1 MPTNPP
7 KSSKVKAA
15 AMPSAEAT
23 KPTRL
28 KAVASPYRMTIDLNI
43 LNHLGINLYS
53 NKAAVLS
60 EAVANAWDADATRV
74 DITINDGKG
83 KGIEEI
89 VIRDNGCGM
98 NLQAINDQFLTV
110 GYGKRKGKTDETTN
124 KRKIMGRKGI
134 GKLSFFSLADIVQVH
149 TAVGG
154 KSQAFEMSMK
164 DIKRSMKSKSEYR
177 PKPISSISD
186 LKQGTCLVLRE
197 IDGKR
202 WDITEQAL
210 RERVSRRF
218 SVIGR
223 HGTDTFEVYVN
234 GELLKATERADVK
247 KLEFFWEIGKQ
258 TMVETSD
265 LPTKVQ
271 HLQLDGVV
279 DEAHGWKVTGW
290 IGAVPEPKDLK
301 NTDGDKLNGLVVLAR
316 GRLIQEDI
324 LKDIGSAKFY
334 ANYLTGQLQAD
345 FLDETGKDDIATSD
359 RQRVI
364 EDDPRYKALLNYL
377 KIKLTLIDEE
387 WNRLRGEARAE
398 DAIRE
403 NPVFESWIGKMKGDQ
418 QRVARKMLGQI
429 RGLPDD
435 NDKTRKAMYK
445 AGVLAFERLRLRDQS
460 AALDSQTMMT
470 AEHLLPLLSDSS
482 DLEASMYRDII
493 KSRLDT
499 IRHFIDINDDNEKE
513 RVLQTH
519 MFKNLWLLDAAWEAA
534 TDDLRMERRF
544 LSEFWKNRESLFRK
558 VMGEDFDKA
567 KDKRYDIRYK
577 TVSGEHILVELKR
590 PDASASLGELIDQGM
605 FYRKILTASLKHEV
619 DSDANAGEPIIR
631 LVFVVGPKSVE
642 GLGGES
648 RSALLALNARVITYD
663 MLIKQA
669 LTSYGAYLERTDDFD
684 SIDKMIHQIDGE
696 PATKLKTDVGTAA
709 LTDDDGSVDKGAA
722 EPADGKGTAKR
733 HVAGTK
739 AEASPAPK
747 RPAVPAGSKAK
758 AAGNS

>member
-1 MPTNPP
+1 MPT
-7 KSSKVKAA
+7 KSTSTSQSSLFPVKAV
-15 AMPSAEAT
+15 P
-23 KPTRL
+23 L
-28 KAVASPYRMTIDLNI
+28 KAVNSPYRMRIDLNI

-60 EAVANAWDADATRV
+60 EAVANAWDADASRV
-74 DITINDGKG
+74 DITINDGIG
-83 KGIEEI
+83 KGIQEI
-89 VIRDNGCGM
+89 IIRDNGCGM
-98 NLQAINDQFLTV
+98 DLGAINDRFLTV
-110 GYGKRKGKTDETTN
+110 GYGRRKGSGDETPK

-134 GKLSFFSLADIVQVH
+134 GKLSFFSLADVVQVH
-149 TAVGG
+149 TAIGG
-154 KSQAFEMSMK
+154 KRQAFEMSMK
-164 DIKRSMKSKSEYR
+164 DIKKTMKTKKEYC
-177 PKPISSISD
+177 PKPISSLTD
-186 LKQGTCLVLRE
+186 LDQGTCLVLRE

-223 HGTDTFEVYVN
+223 HGKDTFEVYVN
-234 GELLKATERADVK
+234 GELLKAKERADVK
-247 KLEFFWEIGKQ
+247 NLEFFWEIGKQ
-258 TMVETSD
+258 TMVETDD
-265 LPTKVQ
+265 LPAGVQ
-271 HLQLDGVV
+271 HLQLDDNV
-279 DEAHGWKVTGW
+279 DKAHGWKVTGW

-301 NTDGDKLNGLVVLAR
+301 NTEGDKLNGVVVLSR

-334 ANYLTGQLQAD
+334 ANYLTGQIQAD
-345 FLDETGKDDIATSD
+345 FLDDTGKDDIATSD

-364 EDDPRYKALLNYL
+364 EDDPRYKSLLNYL
-377 KIKLTLIDEE
+377 KAKLTGIDEE
-387 WNRLRGEARAE
+387 WNRLRGEARAA

-403 NPVFESWIGKMKGDQ
+403 NPVFETWIGKMKGDQ

-435 NDKTRKAMYK
+435 NDKTRKVMYK

-460 AALDSQTMMT
+460 AALDSEKMMT

-558 VMGEDFDKA
+558 LMGEDFDKA

-619 DSDANAGEPIIR
+619 DSDADAGEPIIR

-669 LTSYGAYLERTDDFD
+669 LTSYGAYLERTDEFD
-684 SIDKMIHQIDGE
+684 SIDKLIHQIDGE
-696 PATKLKTDVGTAA
+696 PASEPKTDVGTAD
-709 LTDDDGSVDKGAA
+709 LTDDDGPIDKGAA
-722 EPADGKGTAKR
+722 KPAHGKGKAKGN
-733 HVAGTK
+733 VAGAK
-739 AEASPAPK
+739 AKAGPAPARAK
-747 RPAVPAGSKAK
+747 VPAKNGKK
-758 AAGNS
+758 AAGNP

>member
-1 MPTNPP
+1 M
-7 KSSKVKAA
+7 
-15 AMPSAEAT
+15 
-23 KPTRL
+23 R
-28 KAVASPYRMTIDLNI
+28 IDLNI

-83 KGIEEI
+83 KEIQEI

-98 NLQAINDQFLTV
+98 DLGAINDRFLTV
-110 GYGKRKGKTDETTN
+110 GYGRRKGSGDETVK

-134 GKLSFFSLADIVQVH
+134 GKLSFFSLADVVQVH
-149 TAVGG
+149 TAIGG
-154 KSQAFEMSMK
+154 KRQAFEMSMK
-164 DIKRSMKSKSEYR
+164 DIKKTMKTKKEYR
-177 PKPISSISD
+177 PRPVSPIGD
-186 LKQGTCLVLRE
+186 LEQGTCLVLRE

-223 HGTDTFEVYVN
+223 HGADTFEVYVN
-234 GELLKATERADVK
+234 GELLKAKERADVK
-247 KLEFFWEIGKQ
+247 NLEFFWEIGKQ
-258 TMVETSD
+258 TMVETDD
-265 LPTKVQ
+265 LPAKVQ
-271 HLQLDGVV
+271 HLKLDDVV
-279 DEAHGWKVTGW
+279 SEEHGWKVTGW

-301 NTDGDKLNGLVVLAR
+301 NAEGDKLNGLVVLSR

-345 FLDETGKDDIATSD
+345 FLDDTKESDIATSD

-377 KIKLTLIDEE
+377 KAKLTGIDEE

-435 NDKTRKAMYK
+435 SGKTRKAMYK

-470 AEHLLPLLSDSS
+470 AEHLLPLLSDAS

-499 IRHFIDINDDNEKE
+499 IRHFIGITDDNEKE
-513 RVLQTH
+513 RVLQQH

-534 TDDLRMERRF
+534 TDSLRMEKKF
-544 LSEFWKNRESLFRK
+544 LSEFWKKKKSLFK
-558 VMGEDFDKA
+558 EVMGEDFDKA
-567 KDKRYDIRYK
+567 ENKRYDLRYK

-590 PDASASLGELIDQGM
+590 PEATTSLGELIDQGE
-605 FYRKILTASLKHEV
+605 FYREILASCLKHEV
-619 DSDANAGEPIIR
+619 DSDEEGGEPIIR
-631 LVFVVGPKSVE
+631 LVFVVGPKSVR
-642 GLGGES
+642 GMSKQL
-648 RSALLALNARVITYD
+648 RQVLVAMNARVITYD
-663 MLIKQA
+663 MLISRA
-669 LTSYGAYLERTDDFD
+669 LTSYGAYLDRTEELD
-684 SIDKMIHQIDGE
+684 SIDKLIHEIDGE
-696 PATKLKTDVGTAA
+696 SGTELEATIGTTD
-709 LTDDDGSVDKGAA
+709 LTDDDDGPTDKGAA
-722 EPADGKGTAKR
+722 KPAHGKSKAKG
-733 HVAGTK
+733 HIAGTK
-739 AEASPAPK
+739 APAVPAPK
-747 RPAVPAGSKAK
+747 RPKIPTKSAKKATR
-758 AAGNS
+758 NP

>member
-1 MPTNPP
+1 MP
-7 KSSKVKAA
+7 
-15 AMPSAEAT
+15 T
-23 KPTRL
+23 KPTL
-28 KAVASPYRMTIDLNI
+28 PKAAPIKASGSPYRMRIDLNI

-60 EAVANAWDADATRV
+60 EAVANAWDADASKV
-74 DITINDGKG
+74 DITIDSGTGKAI
-83 KGIEEI
+83 KEI

-98 NLQAINDQFLTV
+98 DLDAINDRFLTV
-110 GYGKRKGKTDETTN
+110 GYGKRAGSKDETP
-124 KRKIMGRKGI
+124 KQRKIMGRKGI
-134 GKLSFFSLADIVQVH
+134 GKLSFFSLADVVQVH

-154 KSQAFEMSMK
+154 KCQAFEMSMK
-164 DIKRSMKSKSEYR
+164 DIKKSMRSKGEYR
-177 PKPISSISD
+177 PKSISPITD
-186 LKQGTCLVLRE
+186 LDQGTCLILRE

-223 HGTDTFEVYVN
+223 HGKDTFEVYVN
-234 GELLKATERADVK
+234 GELLKAKERADVK
-247 KLEFFWEIGKQ
+247 NLEFFWEIGKQ
-258 TMVETSD
+258 TMVETGD
-265 LPTKVQ
+265 LPARVT
-271 HLQLDGVV
+271 HLQLDDVV

-301 NTDGDKLNGLVVLAR
+301 NSDGDKLNGVVVLSR

-345 FLDETGKDDIATSD
+345 FLDETGESDIATSD

-377 KIKLTLIDEE
+377 RAKLTAIDAE
-387 WNRLRGEARAE
+387 WNRLRGEVRAA

-403 NPVFESWIGKMKGDQ
+403 NPVFESWIGKMKGDH

-435 NDKTRKAMYK
+435 NDKTRKTMYK

-460 AALDSQTMMT
+460 AALDSEKMMT

-499 IRHFIDINDDNEKE
+499 IRHFIDITDDNEKE
-513 RVLQTH
+513 RVLQQH
-519 MFKNLWLLDAAWEAA
+519 MFDHLWLLDAAWEAA
-534 TDDLRMERRF
+534 TDSLRMEKKF
-544 LSEFWKNRESLFRK
+544 LTEFWKERKELFK
-558 VMGEDFDKA
+558 KLLGQDFDKA
-567 KDKRYDIRYK
+567 KDKRYDLRYK

-590 PDASASLGELIDQGM
+590 PGATPTLGELIDQGE
-605 FYRKILTASLKHEV
+605 FYRRILTTCLKHET
-619 DSDANAGEPIIR
+619 DSDDDAVEPTIR
-631 LVFVVGPKSVE
+631 LVFVVGPKPVE
-642 GLGGES
+642 GLS
-648 RSALLALNARVITYD
+648 RHTRSALISLNARVITYD
-663 MLIKQA
+663 KLIEQA
-669 LTSYGAYLERTDDFD
+669 LTSYGAYIKRTEEFD
-684 SIDKMIHQIDGE
+684 SIDKIIHEIDSE
-696 PATKLKTDVGTAA
+696 PSTDPTAEIGA
-709 LTDDDGSVDKGAA
+709 ADLIDDDGGPVD
-722 EPADGKGTAKR
+722 EGTAKPA
-733 HVAGTK
+733 HGESKAKGYVAGV
-739 AEASPAPK
+739 EAAAVAAPK
-747 RPAVPAGSKAK
+747 RAAVSTKGGEK
-758 AAGNS
+758 AAGNP